1 MKRNITLF
9 VAAVFTL
16 LAVSCNRKV
25 EYEYHTFA
33 TLYTTSYIT
42 NEGAGQIELPVILYN
57 STGSEAQVS
66 VKLVEGKAVEG
77 TDIELITPANGL
89 LVFSG
94 DTDTLKVVV
103 GITSYE
109 GELTGAKDFSVQI
122 SSISPETK
130 VGNVNTAK
138 VTINDLD
145 HPLFPYFGSWSGSTF
160 EEGYTE
166 ANHNV
171 KFDIAEYPGDYTK
184 LYVTTIDPMMSA
196 VVGYTK
202 PFTLIAK
209 ANVNSD
215 DNTGRLTIPMGQA
228 TGFEYSYGPW
238 VYVGLDAP
246 SLSTASNY
254 ADIVF
259 DLNADGSI
267 TVPNA
272 YGIADDMY
280 IWASYVGGFNLTK

>member
-66 VKLVEGKAVEG
+66 VKLLEGKAVEG

-109 GELTGAKDFSVQI
+109 GELTGAKDFSVQL

-145 HPLFPYFGSWSGSTF
+145 HPLYPYFGSWSGKTL
-160 EEGYTE
+160 EEVYTE
-166 ANHNV
+166 AVQDV
-171 KFDIAEYPGDYTK
+171 KFDIAEYPGNYEK
-184 LYVTTIDPMMSA
+184 LYLTTIDPMMSS

-202 PFTLIAK
+202 PIVLT
-209 ANVNSD
+209 ANAVLNSD
-215 DNTGRLTIPMGQA
+215 MTGTLTIPMGQA

-238 VYVGLDAP
+238 VYMGVDA
-246 SLSTASNY
+246 ASFNDASGY
-254 ADIVF
+254 TDIVF
-259 DLNADGSI
+259 NLNADGTM

-272 YGIADDMY
+272 YGIFDDKY